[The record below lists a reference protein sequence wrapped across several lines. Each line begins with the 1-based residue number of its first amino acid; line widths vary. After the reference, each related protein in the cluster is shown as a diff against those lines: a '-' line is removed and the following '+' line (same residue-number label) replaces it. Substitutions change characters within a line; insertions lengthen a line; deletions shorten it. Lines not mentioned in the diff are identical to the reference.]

1 MDVIL
6 LQDVKALGKKGQ
18 IVKASDGY
26 ARNFLFP
33 KKLGVEA
40 TPKNLNELKLQKAA
54 EAKREQELLKAAQ
67 QLAAKFEGKTVTVPI
82 KIGEN
87 GRVFGSVSVKEIS
100 EAIKE
105 QLGLE
110 IDKKKITLP
119 IAIKNEG
126 VVHAAIRLHPQVSA
140 ELEVKVEGVR

>member
-40 TPKNLNELKLQKAA
+40 TPKNLADLKQQQIQQ
-54 EAKREQELLKAAQ
+54 AKHEQEVLE
-67 QLAAKFEGKTVTVPI
+67 AAKELATKIDNHSVTVPI

-87 GRVFGSVSVKEIS
+87 GRVFGSVSAKEIS
-100 EAIKE
+100 EAAKE
-105 QLGLE
+105 QLGLD
-110 IDKKKITLP
+110 IDKKKISLA

-126 VVHAAIRLHPQVSA
+126 VFHAAVKLHPAVTA
-140 ELEVKVEGVR
+140 ELEVRVEGIR

>member
-1 MDVIL
+1 M
-6 LQDVKALGKKGQ
+6 
-18 IVKASDGY
+18 
-26 ARNFLFP
+26 
-33 KKLGVEA
+33 
-40 TPKNLNELKLQKAA
+40 
-54 EAKREQELLKAAQ
+54 
-67 QLAAKFEGKTVTVPI
+67 PI

>member
-1 MDVIL
+1 MDIIL

-18 IVKASDGY
+18 VVKASDGY
-26 ARNFLFP
+26 ARNFLLP

-40 TPKNLNELKLQKAA
+40 TPKNLNDLKLQKAA
-54 EAKREQELLKAAQ
+54 EAKHEQEVLEAAQ
-67 QLAAKFEGKTVTVPI
+67 QLAAQFEGKSVTVPI

-87 GRVFGSVSVKEIS
+87 GRVFGSISVKEIS

-105 QLGLE
+105 QLGLD
-110 IDKKKITLP
+110 IDKKKISLP

>member
-26 ARNFLFP
+26 ARNFLLP

-40 TPKNLNELKLQKAA
+40 TPKNLNDLKLQKAA
-54 EAKREQELLKAAQ
+54 EAKHEQEVLEAAQ
-67 QLAAKFEGKTVTVPI
+67 ALAAQFEGKSVTVPI

-126 VVHAAIRLHPQVSA
+126 TVHAAIRLHPQVSA